1 MNPSKQPAEPDSRAR
16 RPTPTLRPAD
26 NPVILPARAPLWRL
40 LAGLAEDAWH
50 DAIEMNDAQGAV
62 ALYCP
67 DGLSGTSRGTFEP
80 SGLAA
85 EVENKQR
92 RD

>member
-1 MNPSKQPAEPDSRAR
+1 
-16 RPTPTLRPAD
+16 
-26 NPVILPARAPLWRL
+26 VILPARAPLWRL

-67 DGLSGTSRGTFEP
+67 DGLSGTSRGHSSHLGWRP
-80 SGLAA
+80 KLRISRGGI
-85 EVENKQR
+85 ENAW
-92 RD
+92 